1 MSYYKSKG
9 WNNLVR
15 YFPMPN
21 IIFQLGLSP
30 QEIAIYAYLMCIE
43 DRKTYQCH
51 PSYSTIGKSCGISV
65 NTVRKY
71 VESLEHRG
79 LIHTEPTKV
88 KTRDGRTHNGSL
100 LYTILPIQPIVDD
113 YYQEQLSLAE
123 YYSAYTKA
131 MKEHEKKYGGVN
143 IEKVNV

>member
-43 DRKTYQCH
+43 DRKTFQCH
-51 PSYSTIGKSCGISV
+51 PSYATIGEACGLSV

-71 VESLEHRG
+71 VESLQRRG
-79 LIHTEPTKV
+79 LIYTEPTRV
-88 KTRDGRTHNGSL
+88 TTRDGRAHNGSL
-100 LYTILPIQPIVDD
+100 LYTIMPIQPIEDAS
-113 YYQEQLSLAE
+113 YYEEQMRKAE
-123 YYSAYTKA
+123 KHALLQKA
-131 MKEHEKKYGGVN
+131 IKKYGGG
-143 IEKVNV
+143 

>member
-51 PSYSTIGKSCGISV
+51 PSYASIGEACGLSV

-71 VESLEHRG
+71 VDSLARKG
-79 LIHTEPTKV
+79 FIATEPTKV
-88 KTRDGRTHNGSL
+88 KTRDGRSHNGSL
-100 LYTILPIQPIVDD
+100 CYTILPTEPLEEE
-113 YYQEQLSLAE
+113 YYQEQLRIAE
-123 YYSAYTKA
+123 HYSAYAKA
-131 MKEHEKKYGGVN
+131 MKEYEKKYGE
-143 IEKVNV
+143 IKK

>member
-9 WNNLVR
+9 WDNLVR

-51 PSYSTIGKSCGISV
+51 PSYSSIGKSCGISV

-100 LYTILPIQPIVDD
+100 LYTILPIQPIVDG
-113 YYQEQLSLAE
+113 YYQ
-123 YYSAYTKA
+123 
-131 MKEHEKKYGGVN
+131 
-143 IEKVNV
+143 

>member
-51 PSYSTIGKSCGISV
+51 PSYSSIGKSCGIRISRIRCGCKRRE
-65 NTVRKY
+65 NRPQNRRYKRDDVRAEERA
-71 VESLEHRG
+71 VPND
-79 LIHTEPTKV
+79 I
-88 KTRDGRTHNGSL
+88 GR
-100 LYTILPIQPIVDD
+100 I
-113 YYQEQLSLAE
+113 
-123 YYSAYTKA
+123 
-131 MKEHEKKYGGVN
+131 
-143 IEKVNV
+143 